1 MKYFIS
7 FMQLNPGE
15 NVFRRAQPSGFKSLA
30 KSDPNAF
37 LKWDGEQGPASIH
50 TCGSA
55 AHLGD
60 LGSGK

>member
-1 MKYFIS
+1 
-7 FMQLNPGE
+7 MQLNPGE